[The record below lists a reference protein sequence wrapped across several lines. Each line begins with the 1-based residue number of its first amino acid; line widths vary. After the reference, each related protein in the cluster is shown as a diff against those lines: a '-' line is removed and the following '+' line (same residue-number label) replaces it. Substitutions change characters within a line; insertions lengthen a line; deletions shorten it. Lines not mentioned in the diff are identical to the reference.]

1 MSTDAPAPKKDYP
14 HRHPKGVPR
23 ERKAAHYRLSK
34 DTWAIILKEYREG
47 ATAPALVA
55 KWRVSIHALRK
66 QITQSKATKR
76 DWGDQEIMAQVQ
88 TREAEEAAAW
98 AASPAMLAARLFE
111 DDPDE
116 DPSMGDPAVLAK
128 LATVASGRAMRGRLW
143 TEAKALAGLA
153 ESYRRLAAAE
163 GAARNAAAQAEA
175 QSWWPKTMEEE
186 EAMRD
191 ELYRKLTLRAQAID
205 EEEAFAAAQGM
216 ADSMGVEG
224 PDMEEVWRWV
234 EETAAE
240 LGTDAGEEAKGEA

>member
-1 MSTDAPAPKKDYP
+1 MSTDAPETSRTYP
-14 HRHPKGVPR
+14 YVHPKGVPR

-55 KWRVSIHALRK
+55 KWRVSMHALRK
-66 QITQSKATKR
+66 QITQCKATKR
-76 DWGDQEIMAQVQ
+76 DWGDQEIMAQAQ

-163 GAARNAAAQAEA
+163 AAARNTAAQAEA

-186 EAMRD
+186 EEMR
-191 ELYRKLTLRAQAID
+191 EALYGQLMRRAQAID
-205 EEEAFAAAQGM
+205 EEEAFEAAQGM
-216 ADSMGVEG
+216 AEAMGVEG
-224 PDMEEVWRWV
+224 PDLEDLWR
-234 EETAAE
+234 EIEASDAE
-240 LGTDAGEEAKGEA
+240 LATGGGGEAKAGP